1 MFVCLLVCSTSFV
14 FAHSQDFLLSSC
26 FFLVHI
32 LFLVP
37 HVKLQ
42 SGRLND
48 EEGMRHQID
57 HAVGLYDSSETSR
70 VSEHSLASAYH
81 ILATSFM
88 TTVSTDTDS
97 V

>member
-1 MFVCLLVCSTSFV
+1 MFYVFRFRAFPGFLTISPSFR
-14 FAHSQDFLLSSC
+14 A
-26 FFLVHI
+26 FFSLI

-42 SGRLND
+42 LGRLND

-57 HAVGLYDSSETSR
+57 HAVGLYDSLETSR

-97 V
+97 E